1 MSKSGEDF
9 FQTAPQLKNQ
19 FTQDPLLSRYL
30 KSKLP
35 SDVYQSIHPELNSLG
50 EKAAGIMLEWAIDA
64 EKNPPQHVPYDAW
77 GNRIDELV
85 LTSGWKNLEALAA
98 TSGIVA
104 SAYER
109 KFAEYSRLFQM
120 SLLYLYHPSSA
131 IASCPLAMTDGAARA
146 IELYG
151 DEKMKSRAFQ
161 HLTSRDPQKFWT
173 SGQWMTEK
181 TGGSDVGTTS
191 TIAKK
196 TSNGYQ
202 LHGMKW
208 FTSATTSPMAM
219 TLARI
224 EGAEAGSRGLSL
236 FYLETK
242 NSEGR
247 LNQIQIHRLK
257 DKMGTK
263 ALPTAELTLN
273 GTPAQLVG
281 GEGNGVK
288 KISSLFNITRVYNAI
303 CSIGQI
309 RRAIELATEYSKVRV
324 AFGKKLIDHPLHQQT
339 LSDMQLEWMGCFHLV
354 MKAVELLGLEEMK
367 KADEMQSSL
376 LRVLTPLAKLYCG
389 KAVVTV
395 CSEAIECFGGAGY
408 VEDTGIPRLLRD
420 GQVLAIWEGT
430 TNVLSLDMLRAFEKE
445 NGFQALQSDLISR
458 LKKIKNPKWQ
468 KALQDSILSIG
479 GEFEAALKAGPDV
492 VSGNAR
498 GFSMTLTRIYIAS
511 LLCEYAEI
519 SNLPTDTLAAEL
531 WLLRRPQKM
540 SNIDIK
546 ESLVTP

>member
-1 MSKSGEDF
+1 MSEEF
-9 FQTAPQLKNQ
+9 FQKPPQLKNQ

-30 KSKLP
+30 QSSLP
-35 SDVYQSIHPELNSLG
+35 KDVYQSIENPLKDLG
-50 EKAAGIMLEWAIDA
+50 EKAAGVMLEWADDA
-64 EKNPPQHVPYDAW
+64 EKNIPRHVPFDAW
-77 GNRIDELV
+77 GNRIDDLI
-85 LTSGWKNLEALAA
+85 LAQGWKNLESLAA
-98 TSGIVA
+98 TAGVVA
-104 SAYER
+104 TAYER
-109 KFAEYSRLFQM
+109 KFAEFSRTFQM

-151 DEKMKSRAFQ
+151 DDKLKNHAFK
-161 HLTSRDPQKFWT
+161 HLTSRDPQNFWT

-181 TGGSDVGTTS
+181 TGGSDVSHTS

-196 TSNGYQ
+196 SASGYS
-202 LHGMKW
+202 LHGTKW
-208 FTSATTSPMAM
+208 FTSATTSQMAM

-236 FYLETK
+236 FYLETRNAQGK
-242 NSEGR
+242 

-281 GEGNGVK
+281 GEGGGVK

-303 CSIGQI
+303 CSIGQM
-309 RRAIELATEYSKVRV
+309 RRAIELATEYAKVRT
-324 AFGKKLIDHPLHQQT
+324 AFGKRIIDHPLHQQT

-354 MKAVELLGLEEMK
+354 MKAVELLGLDELK
-367 KADEMQSSL
+367 KTDEHQVAL

-389 KAVVTV
+389 KSVVSV
-395 CSEAIECFGGAGY
+395 CSEAVECFGGAGY

-445 NGFQALQSDLISR
+445 NGFQALQSDLITR
-458 LKKIKNPKWQ
+458 LKKIKNPQWQ
-468 KALQDSILSIG
+468 KALQESLLAIG
-479 GEFEAALKAGPDV
+479 TEFESALKAGPEV

-511 LLCEYAEI
+511 LLCEFAEK
-519 SNLPTDTLAAEL
+519 SQNKTDLLAAEL
-531 WLLRRPQKM
+531 WLHRRSLKM
-540 SNIDIK
+540 KNLNIQ
-546 ESLVTP
+546 ESLVHI

>member
-1 MSKSGEDF
+1 MSEEF
-9 FQTAPQLKNQ
+9 FQKPPQLKNQ

-30 KSKLP
+30 QSSLP
-35 SDVYQSIHPELNSLG
+35 KDVYQSIENPLKDLG
-50 EKAAGIMLEWAIDA
+50 EKASSMMLEWADDA
-64 EKNPPQHVPYDAW
+64 EKNIPRHVPFDAW
-77 GNRIDELV
+77 GNRIDDLI
-85 LTSGWKNLEALAA
+85 LAQGWKNLESLAA
-98 TSGIVA
+98 TAGVVA
-104 SAYER
+104 TAYER
-109 KFAEYSRLFQM
+109 KFAEFSRTFQM

-151 DEKMKSRAFQ
+151 DDKLKNQAFK
-161 HLTSRDPQKFWT
+161 HLTSRDPQSFWT

-181 TGGSDVGTTS
+181 TGGSDVSLTS

-196 TSNGYQ
+196 SGSGYS
-202 LHGMKW
+202 LHGTKW
-208 FTSATTSPMAM
+208 FTSATTSQMAM

-224 EGAEAGSRGLSL
+224 EGSETGSRGLSL
-236 FYLETK
+236 FYLETRNAQGK
-242 NSEGR
+242 

-281 GEGNGVK
+281 GEGGGVK

-303 CSIGQI
+303 CSIGQM
-309 RRAIELATEYSKVRV
+309 RRAIELATEYAKVRT
-324 AFGKKLIDHPLHQQT
+324 AFGKRIIDHPLHQQT

-354 MKAVELLGLEEMK
+354 MKAVELLGLDELK
-367 KADEMQSSL
+367 KADEHQVAL

-389 KAVVTV
+389 KSVVSV
-395 CSEAIECFGGAGY
+395 CSEAVECFGGAGY

-445 NGFQALQSDLISR
+445 NGFQALQSDLITR
-458 LKKIKNPKWQ
+458 LKKIKNPQWQ
-468 KALQDSILSIG
+468 KALQESLLAIG
-479 GEFEAALKAGPDV
+479 TEFESALKAGPEV

-511 LLCEYAEI
+511 LLCEFAEK
-519 SNLPTDTLAAEL
+519 SQNKTDLLAAEL
-531 WLLRRPQKM
+531 WLHRRSLKM
-540 SNIDIK
+540 KNLNIQ
-546 ESLVTP
+546 ESLVHI